1 LEILSSKAY
10 ETISMQKMRDQ
21 IAKELCAQSGVEY
34 AKNDLPEEIA
44 AAVDVWLNS
53 LVPSHQN
60 EITYYF

>member
-1 LEILSSKAY
+1 
-10 ETISMQKMRDQ
+10 MQKMRDQ